1 MPTYIKGRTKYDKQ
15 WNRQVR
21 HMNAGRVKCPEGI
34 FWKSAKSRGALPHF
48 VRTLRQSKPFMLL
61 PCTCIAIMTRR
72 IFRKRSHKSSCP
84 LDEAENRLK
93 SPRHPRSANWGVG
106 CRNGRAWTAEQR
118 RVSLIRCLFVWFALF
133 IRKRNYSLVFWFA
146 LVLRD

>member
-1 MPTYIKGRTKYDKQ
+1 
-15 WNRQVR
+15 
-21 HMNAGRVKCPEGI
+21 MNAGRVKWREGI
-34 FWKSAKSRGALPHF
+34 FWKSAKSRRALPHF

-72 IFRKRSHKSSCP
+72 IFRKRSHKSSRP

-93 SPRHPRSANWGVG
+93 VLVARDLQIGESGAETLG
-106 CRNGRAWTAEQR
+106 AWTAEQR
-118 RVSLIRCLFVWFALF
+118 RVSLIHCLFVWFALF
-133 IRKRNYSLVFWFA
+133 MRKRNYSLVFWFA